1 MMLSKFPGSARD
13 KWSRKVLTNRQN
25 QRETEL
31 SDFIKFVDNETLIVS
46 NPLFS
51 IAAVDEYLQKRP
63 NHKKKKISAFT
74 TGEQTKNETLVY
86 ASTAMKIAS

>member
-1 MMLSKFPGSARD
+1 MLSKFPGSARD

-51 IAAVDEYLQKRP
+51 IVAVDEYLQKRP
-63 NHKKKKISAFT
+63 NHKKKKKYQHSLL
-74 TGEQTKNETLVY
+74 ENKPKMRPSYMHQLQ
-86 ASTAMKIAS
+86 